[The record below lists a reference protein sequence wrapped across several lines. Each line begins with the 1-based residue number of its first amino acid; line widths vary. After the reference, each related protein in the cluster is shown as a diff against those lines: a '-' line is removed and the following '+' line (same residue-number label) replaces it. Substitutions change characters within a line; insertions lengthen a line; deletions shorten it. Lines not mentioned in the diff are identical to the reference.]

1 MSTMLKEY
9 EAAEQKRMEINI
21 AHLERGVKFI
31 DLRATYIDETVEIQ
45 QGTVIYPGVILE
57 GNTRIGR
64 NCIIGQNS
72 RIVDST
78 IGDSTEIQ
86 CSVVLS
92 STIGTDTKVG
102 PFAYIRPDCTIGNH
116 VKIGDFVEVKN
127 STVKDG
133 AKASHL
139 TYIGDSEVGKD
150 VNLGC
155 GVIFVNYD
163 GKKKHRSVVKD
174 GAFIGCNTNIVS
186 PVTIEEG
193 AYVAAGTTVTRNVP
207 SGALCVGRVKDKNI
221 EGWVKRKDNIE

>member
-1 MSTMLKEY
+1 MSTKLREY
-9 EAAEQKRMEINI
+9 EAVEQKRREINI
-21 AHLERGVKFI
+21 AHLERGVRFI
-31 DLRATYIDETVEIQ
+31 DLRSAYIDESVEIQ
-45 QGTVIYPGVILE
+45 AGAVIYPGVILE
-57 GNTRIGR
+57 GNTTIGR

-72 RIVDST
+72 RIVNSI
-78 IGDSTEIQ
+78 IGEETEVQ
-86 CSVVLS
+86 CSVILNS
-92 STIGTDTKVG
+92 IIGTNTNVG
-102 PFAYIRPDCTIGNH
+102 PFAYIRPDCNIGNH
-116 VKIGDFVEVKN
+116 VKIGDFVEIKN
-127 STVKDG
+127 STMKDG

-139 TYIGDSEVGKD
+139 TYVGDSEVGEN

-221 EGWVKRKDNIE
+221 EGWVKKKETQE